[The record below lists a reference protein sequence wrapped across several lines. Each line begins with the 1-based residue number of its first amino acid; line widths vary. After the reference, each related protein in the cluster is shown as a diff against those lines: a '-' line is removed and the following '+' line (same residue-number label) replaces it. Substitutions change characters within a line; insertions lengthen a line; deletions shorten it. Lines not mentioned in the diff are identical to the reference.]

1 MEFLYFL
8 AGIGVIVMIVAGV
21 RFFSAQQEISSISK
35 QVSEMQQDAGRR
47 DLLRHAF
54 EEQAKM
60 IISDIQH
67 DYMVEFTE
75 EQWERFLKEDNP
87 ALAAFEALPKG
98 MPPLEE
104 FKEKLFDKGNH
115 FLYGC
120 GLDFETANDASLLLK
135 KEIDTM
141 DEMYLGFLMRR
152 INQSATGEYAFMK
165 NTINYDS
172 TVSSLL
178 YTIAEETENEE
189 LAACV
194 MRHAEKKGWIN
205 SAT

>member
-1 MEFLYFL
+1 MEFFYFL
-8 AGIGVIVMIVAGV
+8 GAVGIIVMIVAFV
-21 RFFSAQQEISSISK
+21 RSFSAQQEISSISK
-35 QVSEMQQDAGRR
+35 ELDEMKKDAERQDM
-47 DLLRHAF
+47 LRYLF

-67 DYMVEFTE
+67 DYMVEFTG
-75 EQWERFLKEDNP
+75 EQLEQFLKEENP

-104 FKEKLFDKGNH
+104 FKEKLFDKGNQ

-120 GLDFETANDASLLLK
+120 GLDFETANDASISLK

-152 INQSATGEYAFMK
+152 INQSATGKYAFMK

-178 YTIAEETENEE
+178 YNIAEETENEE
-189 LAACV
+189 LKFCV
-194 MRHAEKKGWIN
+194 ARHAEKKGWLD
-205 SAT
+205 SDT